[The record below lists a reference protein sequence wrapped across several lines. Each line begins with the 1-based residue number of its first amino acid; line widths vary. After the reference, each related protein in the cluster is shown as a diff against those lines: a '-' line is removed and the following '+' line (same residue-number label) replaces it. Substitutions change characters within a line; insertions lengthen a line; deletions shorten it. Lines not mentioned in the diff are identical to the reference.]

1 MDPLSQ
7 TKIVDT
13 LQDYTSP
20 EVLEIYPFVRLQ
32 ESRKGYARNRLEI
45 FGGKKKKTKKKKNE
59 NDKVI
64 PKP

>member
-1 MDPLSQ
+1 MDPLRQ
-7 TKIVDT
+7 TKIVDI

-45 FGGKKKKTKKKKNE
+45 FGGEKKKTKKKNE
-59 NDKVI
+59 KDKVI